1 MRRPILWLAAAFLIG
16 MLLAGG
22 YVVVVVCACVIFLG
36 MWLMGD
42 LLWGVKWRYIG
53 AAALAFA
60 IGFVRMRM
68 EIPKE
73 AFGYLEEGRY
83 VNVRGEVSSISEG
96 YGYMVTLKGARVTIV
111 DNEYNID
118 GILVYLQSDASGI
131 RPGDVI
137 AVSGTL
143 SSFDLPRNDGEFNT
157 YEYYKSQGIYYKL
170 EADGFSVVSG
180 KDGLAGRLLELR
192 EYLRECIF
200 EYSFDAKDAGTM
212 TAMLLGDKSYL
223 DKELKKDFQ
232 DIGIS
237 HMLVVSGLHISLLG
251 MGIFK
256 LLRKMFKY
264 GVSCSVASVC
274 VVLYVIMTGFGVSGR
289 RALIMFLISM
299 LAEYLGRTYDM
310 LTSISVAL
318 VIILFD
324 TPYLFLNCG
333 FLLSFLAVMGIA
345 TLVPVLEDV
354 SKWLCGHRL
363 SFIMVSVAVMWATLP
378 VSAGFLY
385 EYPIFSILINLLVIP
400 YMPLIVILG
409 VVSVGGELICG
420 HGEILLKGPVHL
432 VLALFEKISDVVAD
446 IEENMLLIGKPI
458 LECVLTVYMLLIC
471 IVAAH
476 MLIRQLIKRN
486 FRFPKVYKS
495 FAFKLCVWIVLVAG
509 VGLVEIYVLKLRSI
523 GGELRITML
532 DVGQGDSFFMELPN
546 GETMLIDCGSSDVGE
561 LYMERVDGFLKSHG
575 VRRIDYIMVSH
586 GDEDH
591 CNALTDI
598 LGKGSGVE
606 VGLLMLPEVGED
618 DMLGK
623 LQTLAQASG
632 AEVMELKKGKDFS
645 IGEVCFNVINPIG
658 KAAITD
664 DKNDN
669 SLVVILSYDEFDMI
683 FTGDIGTAREA
694 VIASGLRECEVLKV
708 AHHGSK
714 YSSGESFLDVVSPE
728 IALISCGEGNTYGHP
743 HAETIERL
751 RECGAKVYITAEC
764 GQVVIESDGE
774 GVRVYE

>member
-1 MRRPILWLAAAFLIG
+1 MRRPVLWLAAVFLTG

-22 YVVVVVCACVIFLG
+22 YVAVVICACVVFLG

-42 LLWGVKWRYIG
+42 VLWGVKWRYIG
-53 AAALAFA
+53 AAALMFV

-68 EIPKE
+68 EIPRE

-96 YGYMVTLKGARVTIV
+96 YGYMVTLKGARVTC
-111 DNEYNID
+111 DKECFID
-118 GILVYLQSDASGI
+118 GILVYTSDASGI
-131 RPGDVI
+131 GPGDVI

-180 KDGLAGRLLELR
+180 KNGLAGRLLELR
-192 EYLRECIF
+192 EYLRDRIF

-223 DKELKKDFQ
+223 DKELKADFQ

-237 HMLVVSGLHISLLG
+237 HILVVSGLHISLLG
-251 MGIFK
+251 MGIFR

-299 LAEYLGRTYDM
+299 LAEYLGRTYEM

-354 SKWLCGHRL
+354 SKWLCGHSL
-363 SFIMVSVAVMWATLP
+363 SFVMVSIAVAWATLP
-378 VSAGFLY
+378 VSSWFFY
-385 EYPIFSILINLLVIP
+385 EYPIFSIFVNLIVIP
-400 YMPLIVILG
+400 CMPFLVILG
-409 VVSVGGELICG
+409 VVSVGGELACG
-420 HGEILLKGPVHL
+420 HGEILLKGPAHL
-432 VLALFEKISDVVAD
+432 VLALFEKIGDAVAAF
-446 IEENMLLIGKPI
+446 EENMVLIGKP
-458 LECVLTVYMLLIC
+458 LFACTLTVYMLLIC
-471 IVAAH
+471 ITAIH
-476 MLIRQLIKRN
+476 MIVKQLIKRN
-486 FRFPKVYKS
+486 FKFPKVCRS
-495 FAFKLCVWIVLVAG
+495 FVFKLCVWIVLVAG
-509 VGLVEIYVLKLRSI
+509 VSLVEIYVLKLRNV
-523 GGELRITML
+523 GGELRITMI
-532 DVGQGDSFFMELPN
+532 DVGQGDSFFVELPN

-561 LYMERVDGFLKSHG
+561 LYIERVEGFLKSHG
-575 VRRIDYIMVSH
+575 VRQIDYIMVSH

-591 CNALTDI
+591 CNALADI

-606 VGLLMLPEVGED
+606 VVLLMLPEVSED

-632 AEVMELKKGKDFS
+632 AEVMELKKGEDFS
-645 IGEVCFNVINPIG
+645 IGEVSFDVLNPIG
-658 KAAITD
+658 KVAASD

-669 SLVVILSYDEFDMI
+669 SLVVILSYGEFDMI

-728 IALISCGEGNTYGHP
+728 IALISCGEGNSYGHP

-751 RECGAKVYITAEC
+751 RECGAKVYITAEF

-774 GVRVYE
+774 GVKVYE